1 MTRRLVLCFAVLL
14 CARPVTAAPLTLAD
28 LDFSDAWILPAPS
41 TGYLNLAQEHGAPGT
56 TITFNQPFTGVWTF
70 KYQAFDA
77 WPIWWEGGGLYLM
90 PGIPAHALQSM
101 TLELQSVS
109 LLDFA
114 LPFGTAAPDRILFFD
129 MAFTPASALL
139 TTQEIAVPEPTT
151 LLLVGSGVAAL
162 LARRRRHAA
171 AARTR

>member
-1 MTRRLVLCFAVLL
+1 MTRRLVLCFALLL

-28 LDFSDAWILPAPS
+28 LDFSDAWILPVPS
-41 TGYLNLAQEHGAPGT
+41 TGYLDIVQEHGALGT

-77 WPIWWEGGGLYLM
+77 WPVWWENGGLYLM

-101 TLELQSVS
+101 TLDLQSVS

-114 LPFGTAAPDRILFFD
+114 LPFGSAAPDRILFYD
-129 MAFTPASALL
+129 MVFTPTLL
-139 TTQEIAVPEPTT
+139 PTQEIAVPEPET
-151 LLLVGSGVAAL
+151 LLLVGSGVAGL
-162 LARRRRHAA
+162 LARRRRRAA
-171 AARTR
+171 APIR